1 MPNSKLNWPK
11 KAQSAKQPFAESS
24 ARILAVVRLIPPG
37 FVASYADV
45 AAQAGLPGRARL
57 VARALKLSNDANLPW
72 QRVIRADGTC
82 AVPGQQALLAAE
94 GVQFQGARVD
104 ATFWLRTLIDV
115 QSAEEFDRI
124 LWGF

>member
-1 MPNSKLNWPK
+1 MPNSKLNRPK

-45 AAQAGLPGRARL
+45 AARAGLLGRARL
-57 VARALKLSNDANLPW
+57 VARALKLTTEANLPW

-94 GVQFQGARVD
+94 GVQFKGTRVS

-115 QSAEEFDRI
+115 QSAEEFDRF